1 MKVLG
6 SWRVW
11 RVLKNRGVFASFVTF
26 LKGETFT
33 WMVWKALGV
42 SRLEVR
48 RVLVGHKGVCEG
60 LEGFVRNLE
69 GLKEVQQYVRVKY
82 A

>member
-1 MKVLG
+1 
-6 SWRVW
+6 
-11 RVLKNRGVFASFVTF
+11 
-26 LKGETFT
+26 
-33 WMVWKALGV
+33 MVWKALGV

-69 GLKEVQQYVRVKY
+69 GPKEVQQYVRVKY
-82 A
+82 AGTLLEYDF